1 MSKIEITF
9 STGENIRFLGCD
21 ICLEPRSVK
30 IYCGNYVFEFMA
42 DDIEVLHIEKGVVNA
57 KEIEA

>member
-9 STGENIRFLGCD
+9 STAENIRFLGCD

-42 DDIEVLHIEKGVVNA
+42 DDIEILHIERGAISA
-57 KEIEA
+57 KESKA

>member
-42 DDIEVLHIEKGVVNA
+42 DDIEVLHIERGIISA
-57 KEIEA
+57 KEGKA